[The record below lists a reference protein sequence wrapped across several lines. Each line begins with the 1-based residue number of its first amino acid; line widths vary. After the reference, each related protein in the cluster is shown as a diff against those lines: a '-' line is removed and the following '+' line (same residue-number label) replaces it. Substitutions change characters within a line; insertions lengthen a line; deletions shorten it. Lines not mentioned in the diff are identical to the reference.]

1 MINSILYYIGMGFA
15 WVIAGGMVGVM
26 LFFLYCAF
34 RKDELGEEL
43 RGCLFAHLAIFGAS
57 FLVAIP
63 FIMCERRQDQKKQEP
78 ASLYSAPSQSGMV
91 YVCTGPNSERY
102 HKSSDC
108 TGLSR
113 CSDEIEAYSRE
124 EARSLGYTP
133 CGICYR

>member
-1 MINSILYYIGMGFA
+1 MIGSIIHWIVTGIIWLFKAFIIYMLLAVASSVFWKGETGREMRSCCFVYIIMAAVGC
-15 WVIAGGMVGVM
+15 VIT
-26 LFFLYCAF
+26 
-34 RKDELGEEL
+34 
-43 RGCLFAHLAIFGAS
+43 
-57 FLVAIP
+57 IP
-63 FIMCERRQDQKKQEP
+63 IAMCERRQDQKKQEP

-113 CSDEIEAYSRE
+113 CSGEIEVYSRE